1 MLTFNWIFEKQPI
14 ALRILTQPSRYKKRN
29 QFASWRL
36 YIYIFYGSIRTRKLK
51 NFVHVRCLIM
61 NFRRQPVG
69 KRRRIFC
76 NFNMS
81 CRHVRI
87 SFFCGGWVGIFFSIS
102 YFSWKGICT
111 LYPYSYKLSKDI
123 KNQHYL
129 CVDRDT
135 SLQTERHHV
144 AFI

>member
-1 MLTFNWIFEKQPI
+1 MLSFFTLVYNTRGNNCMSQHRRPCADFQLGLWKSTNSV
-14 ALRILTQPSRYKKRN
+14 RILTQPSRYKKRN

-51 NFVHVRCLIM
+51 NFVHVPCLIM

-87 SFFCGGWVGIFFSIS
+87 SFFFCGGWVGVIFFIS
-102 YFSWKGICT
+102 YFSLEGICT
-111 LYPYSYKLSKDI
+111 L
-123 KNQHYL
+123 
-129 CVDRDT
+129 
-135 SLQTERHHV
+135 
-144 AFI
+144 